1 MRRAMSRAF
10 TEVIALES
18 AGNGDRGY
26 ECPQGATSIPP
37 HRHLLVVAI
46 GPTGLIPQAGA
57 HPIFCP
63 VAKAMSFGNPLTED
77 RL

>member
-37 HRHLLVVAI
+37 HRHLLVVVI
-46 GPTGLIPQAGA
+46 GPTGPSLKLARIPRPRFAA
-57 HPIFCP
+57 RA
-63 VAKAMSFGNPLTED
+63 VFG
-77 RL
+77 